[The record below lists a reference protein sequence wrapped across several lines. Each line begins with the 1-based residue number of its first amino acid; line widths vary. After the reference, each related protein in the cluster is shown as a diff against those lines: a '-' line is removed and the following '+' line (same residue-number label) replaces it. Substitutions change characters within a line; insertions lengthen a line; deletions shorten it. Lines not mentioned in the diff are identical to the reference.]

1 MACMHSGA
9 LAALTD
15 AALPKAKEPT
25 FLFRGETVPVSE
37 VSEHMRIELMDPR
50 WKEQREA
57 AERKSKET
65 NLGPGTVIRD
75 SCFAVFWP
83 CIDLRRRPPCTYFSM
98 HRRCRGHPAPPA
110 DGEAAQR
117 HLWHGGRRGPFGD

>member
-1 MACMHSGA
+1 MA
-9 LAALTD
+9 LTALTD

-65 NLGPGTVIRD
+65 NLGPGMAMRGGRPILSHWAPHSRCPPCACPADAEVIRHLQQM
-75 SCFAVFWP
+75 AK
-83 CIDLRRRPPCTYFSM
+83 RRSDIFGTEDAEVRLASEKS
-98 HRRCRGHPAPPA
+98 RR
-110 DGEAAQR
+110 
-117 HLWHGGRRGPFGD
+117 